1 MPYTKGWTE
10 TADDPAGARPNR
22 PGEDPRM
29 AKPEPIQTEA
39 TGEVADWSTA
49 AVAKVRDLTGSTLGD
64 YQVER
69 LLGRGGMGEVYLAR
83 QVSLNREVAFKVLR
97 PDLLTNETYQARFES
112 EAWAAAKL
120 NEPNIVHIYSL
131 GTIDGLRYIAMEYVQ
146 GTNLKDYLQKKGP
159 PELMLALSIMRQA
172 GTAIKAA
179 GEVGLVHRDVKPEN
193 LLITRKGL
201 VKVADFGLCRDQ
213 DRDTQIT
220 QQGVTMGTPLYMS
233 PEQAQGHALDHRSDL
248 YSLGITFY
256 HMLAGEPPFKADSPL
271 ALALKHVKDTPVD
284 LSVRRHD
291 LPPDLCKLVMRLIE
305 KDPAHRYQS
314 ASEMLRDLAKV
325 REAMQLAQTQAGAP
339 PSVGTASTPGIAID
353 DVPSQPK
360 VKPVRTGPRLGGLL
374 EDARARSRILAA
386 MVAVGVVAGCVVGWM
401 LRPPD
406 LLGERAKPSAT
417 PPALWMA
424 PDWAEVPKQKTAE
437 LQYRYAHVHA
447 PAGTR
452 EAAWVAVPGHFPRDH
467 EWSSRAY
474 DQLARRLLR
483 DRDADRLRVF
493 AAELR
498 KIGRAHENQLAA
510 VAGVAAEVL
519 DGDVQEAI
527 TVFTIQP
534 GGFVMSLTDPGLSE
548 LAIEVVLEAER
559 AARRDALSGT
569 KQMSLRGIQARLV
582 RRTFE
587 IMIADL
593 RGQTISLN

>member
-1 MPYTKGWTE
+1 
-10 TADDPAGARPNR
+10 
-22 PGEDPRM
+22 M
-29 AKPEPIQTEA
+29 AKPEPIQTES
-39 TGEVADWSTA
+39 TGDVADWSTA

-64 YQVER
+64 FRVER

-83 QVSLNREVAFKVLR
+83 QISLNREVAFKVLR

-159 PELMLALSIMRQA
+159 PEPMLALSIMRQA

-213 DRDTQIT
+213 DRDTNIT

-284 LSVRRHD
+284 LSVRRTD

-305 KDPAHRYQS
+305 KDPAQRYQS
-314 ASEMLRDLAKV
+314 ASEMLRDLGKV

-339 PSVGTASTPGIAID
+339 AGLGTSTPGIAID

-360 VKPVRTGPRLGGLL
+360 VKAVRTGPRLGGLL
-374 EDARARSRILAA
+374 EDAKARSRIIVAMALVGLAA
-386 MVAVGVVAGCVVGWM
+386 GAVVGWM

-424 PDWAEVPKQKTAE
+424 PDWAEVPKKATAE
-437 LQYRYAHVHA
+437 LQYRYAQVHA
-447 PAGTR
+447 QAGTR
-452 EAAWVAVPGHFPRDH
+452 EAAWVAVPGYFPRDH

-493 AAELR
+493 AAELN
-498 KIGRAHENQLAA
+498 KIGRAHENQLAQ
-510 VAGVAAEVL
+510 VAAVGAEVI
-519 DGDVQEAI
+519 DGDVQQAI
-527 TVFTIQP
+527 NTFSPGFIQ
-534 GGFVMSLTDPGLSE
+534 SLTDPGLSE

-559 AARRDALSGT
+559 SAKRDALSGT
-569 KQMSLRGIQARLV
+569 MQMSLRGVQARLV
-582 RRTFE
+582 QQTFK
-587 IMIADL
+587 IMSTDL
-593 RGQTISLN
+593 RGQPISFN